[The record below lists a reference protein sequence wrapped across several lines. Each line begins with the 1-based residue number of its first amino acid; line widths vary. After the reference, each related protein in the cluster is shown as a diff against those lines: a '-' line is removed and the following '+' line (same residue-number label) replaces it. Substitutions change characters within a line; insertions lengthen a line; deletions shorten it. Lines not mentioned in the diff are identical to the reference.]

1 MLIWIADKSVIY
13 ILATNNKGG
22 EVNKLACPLVVISK
36 LILQAPLLE
45 FNQLSC
51 AIKLSRLFTQGRNN
65 VLVY

>member
-36 LILQAPLLE
+36 QALLLE

-51 AIKLSRLFTQGRNN
+51 AIKLSRLFTQARNN